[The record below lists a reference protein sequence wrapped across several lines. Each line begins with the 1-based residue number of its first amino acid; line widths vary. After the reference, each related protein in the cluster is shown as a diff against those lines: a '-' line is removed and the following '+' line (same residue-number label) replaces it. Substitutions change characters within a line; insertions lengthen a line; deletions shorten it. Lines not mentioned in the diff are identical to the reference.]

1 MELTALQ
8 EAQFNKYYGLL
19 VEWNRVMNLTAITDA
34 DEVRV
39 KHFEDSLTLVPYLD
53 RLEARSLI
61 DVGTG
66 AGFPG
71 IPLKI
76 VRPELKVVLLDSLR
90 KRVDFLN
97 AVIHELGLEGIE
109 AVHARAED
117 AGRDKRFRGEF
128 DCASARA
135 VAEMRVLMEYC
146 MPFVRVGGS
155 FLAMKGPAEEEYGKA
170 LKVLRGSIV
179 SDDVFVLSKAGRGE
193 YFPENTLGE
202 GQFVRRIICVSKDG
216 ETPGQYPRKAGL
228 PARKPL

>member
-1 MELTALQ
+1 MELTAAQ
-8 EAQFNKYYGLL
+8 EAQFNKYCELL
-19 VEWNRVMNLTAITDA
+19 AAWNRVMNLTAITGEQ
-34 DEVRV
+34 EVLV
-39 KHFEDSLTLVPYLD
+39 KHFEDSLTLLPYLE
-53 RLEARSLI
+53 RANAGSLI

-76 VRPELKVVLLDSLR
+76 VLPDLKVVLLDSLR

-97 AVIHELGLEGIE
+97 EVIRELGLSGIE

-117 AGRDKRFRGEF
+117 AGRDKRFRGKF
-128 DCASARA
+128 DCAAARA

-146 MPFVRVGGS
+146 MPFVRVGGC
-155 FLAMKGPAEEEYGKA
+155 FLAMKGPAEEEYAHA
-170 LKVLRGSIV
+170 LKVLHGSVV
-179 SDDVFVLSKAGRGE
+179 SDELFMLSVSGRAE
-193 YFPENTLGE
+193 YVPGTVPAE
-202 GQFVRRIICVSKDG
+202 GQFVRRIICISKES